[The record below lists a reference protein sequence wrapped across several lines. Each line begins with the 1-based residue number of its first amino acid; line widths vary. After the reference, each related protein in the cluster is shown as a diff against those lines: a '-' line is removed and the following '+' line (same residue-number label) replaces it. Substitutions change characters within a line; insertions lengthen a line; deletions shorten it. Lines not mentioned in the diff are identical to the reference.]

1 MPSILLWAG
10 VVILWVILFALKT
23 SKALHLLYHYHLLP
37 LNELMLYVYGIV
49 KFFFIPVTLVGI
61 HVLLAALVWRS
72 KRKLVFYWLGLVI
85 NGLVF
90 LAVFIQKQLESYYF
104 DFFLEILLSSIVYIV
119 VVSIFS
125 SVAERFKKV
134 E

>member
-1 MPSILLWAG
+1 
-10 VVILWVILFALKT
+10 
-23 SKALHLLYHYHLLP
+23 
-37 LNELMLYVYGIV
+37 MLYVYGIV